1 MASSTYSDLDISFLP
16 NPVTKDLAT
25 VEDAAAVKQSVKLL
39 VLTSLYERVF
49 QPSLGGEVNK
59 MLFEQL
65 DAVTV
70 AVITRNIAD
79 VVRQF
84 EPRAD
89 LQYIDVYFDKKPT
102 GEYIEPNTLWI
113 EIAFMIRN
121 LPTLVTTGVLL
132 RRLR

>member
-1 MASSTYSDLDISFLP
+1 MASTYSDFDISFSP

-25 VEDAAAVKQSVKLL
+25 VTDEESVKQSVKLL

-59 MLFEQL
+59 LLFEPL
-65 DAVTV
+65 DAVTTTV
-70 AVITRNIAD
+70 LSQTIAD
-79 VVRQF
+79 VLRQF
-84 EPRAD
+84 EPRIT
-89 LQYIDVYFDKKPT
+89 LQYVDMYFDKKPT
-102 GEYIEPNTLWI
+102 GEYLEPNTLWI

>member
-1 MASSTYSDLDISFLP
+1 MTDEES
-16 NPVTKDLAT
+16 
-25 VEDAAAVKQSVKLL
+25 VKQSVKLL

-59 MLFEQL
+59 LLFEPL
-65 DAVTV
+65 DAVTTTV
-70 AVITRNIAD
+70 LSQTIAD
-79 VVRQF
+79 VLRQF
-84 EPRAD
+84 EPRIT
-89 LQYIDVYFDKKPT
+89 LQYVDMYFDKKPT
-102 GEYIEPNTLWI
+102 GEYLEPNTLWI